1 MMTFTATREQ
11 RDNLEGLAYWVS
23 DRAWSRERGELDEHE
38 DHRTRGLSRRDA
50 RKTDRTL
57 TEEAADVGN
66 TQSFDFYIYSRPD
79 GERRFTLTD
88 LARGTVGLGKFYAPR
103 YSKEQLDQLKKWL
116 DMAAATYPGA
126 VFQVRRLD
134 GKTVVYTTR

>member
-1 MMTFTATREQ
+1 M
-11 RDNLEGLAYWVS
+11 
-23 DRAWSRERGELDEHE
+23 
-38 DHRTRGLSRRDA
+38 
-50 RKTDRTL
+50 
-57 TEEAADVGN
+57 GN

-126 VFQVRRLD
+126 VFQIRRLD

>member
-1 MMTFTATREQ
+1 M
-11 RDNLEGLAYWVS
+11 
-23 DRAWSRERGELDEHE
+23 
-38 DHRTRGLSRRDA
+38 
-50 RKTDRTL
+50 
-57 TEEAADVGN
+57 GN
-66 TQSFDFYIYSRPD
+66 AQSFDFYIYSCPA

-103 YSKEQLDQLKKWL
+103 YS
-116 DMAAATYPGA
+116 MAAATYPGA